1 VGLLLRLAKNTAKLK
16 LKCGL
21 AGSRVRETGPGLPP
35 SAFCLRA
42 SDVEWSPER
51 HRSCVVPVGSL
62 RGPGVDTDEFREKC
76 TRPGDL
82 ECMLRM
88 LRPSP
93 VTQPVV
99 HPEYFEGD
107 AYFQHKNSN
116 SNAARAVQPGLVV
129 A

>member
-1 VGLLLRLAKNTAKLK
+1 MEPRAPSQLLVGT
-16 LKCGL
+16 
-21 AGSRVRETGPGLPP
+21 
-35 SAFCLRA
+35 
-42 SDVEWSPER
+42 
-51 HRSCVVPVGSL
+51 GSL